1 MESMT
6 VTSSAEINEIA
17 KALAKAQ
24 LKISGAE
31 KDRQNPHF
39 KQHYATLASVWDAC
53 HLALNENE
61 IAIVQSPAIAPD
73 GQQLLVTILAHGS
86 GQWFRGEYRLSP
98 AKNDPQGMGSAVTY
112 ARRYSLSCMTGVAP
126 KDDDDDGN
134 AAANAAANDQHAYN
148 QRKAERQD
156 EPEREIGVETAAK
169 VLEAFGAIGVTREQ
183 LKAKLGCEVQN
194 APDSR
199 IDQLKAWLKQCT
211 DDKRNISN
219 LFGPREK
226 TRAEELNQQHGA
238 TK

>member
-1 MESMT
+1 MDPGLMT
-6 VTSSAEINEIA
+6 TTSSAEINEIA
-17 KALAKAQ
+17 KALARAQ

-53 HLALNENE
+53 HVALNEND
-61 IAIVQSPAIAPD
+61 IAIVQAPAVTPD
-73 GQQLLVTILAHGS
+73 GQQILVTILAHGS

-134 AAANAAANDQHAYN
+134 AAANGYDQQSQQQQA
-148 QRKAERQD
+148 RRQD
-156 EPEREIGVETAAK
+156 EPEIGVETAAK
-169 VLEAFGAIGVTREQ
+169 VLAAFGDIGVTREQ
-183 LKAKLGCEVQN
+183 LKAKLGCEVQH
-194 APDSR
+194 APQSR
-199 IDQLKAWLKQCT
+199 LEQLKTW
-211 DDKRNISN
+211 RNMCEANKGSIVT
-219 LFGPREK
+219 LFGPREPSG
-226 TRAEELNQQHGA
+226 AAALNEKLGT